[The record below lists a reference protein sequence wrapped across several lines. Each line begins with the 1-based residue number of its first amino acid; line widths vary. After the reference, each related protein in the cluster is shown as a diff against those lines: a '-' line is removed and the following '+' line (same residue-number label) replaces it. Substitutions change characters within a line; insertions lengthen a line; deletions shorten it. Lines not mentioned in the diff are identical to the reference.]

1 MSLAK
6 AELQVVP
13 NLPHDKDIELGADF
27 KTGLHTTYLLLV
39 HQVSHASND
48 AALLGVC
55 SMGMVMRT
63 KSAAE
68 SNSCLHMAAAMSCVN
83 GRSRGNCKGLDT
95 GTQVRNENE
104 EN

>member
-1 MSLAK
+1 MMSLAK

-13 NLPHDKDIELGADF
+13 NLPHDKHIELGADF
-27 KTGLHTTYLLLV
+27 KTGLLTTYLLFV

-68 SNSCLHMAAAMSCVN
+68 SNSCLHMAAAMSCV
-83 GRSRGNCKGLDT
+83 T
-95 GTQVRNENE
+95 AEVAGTAKV
-104 EN
+104 